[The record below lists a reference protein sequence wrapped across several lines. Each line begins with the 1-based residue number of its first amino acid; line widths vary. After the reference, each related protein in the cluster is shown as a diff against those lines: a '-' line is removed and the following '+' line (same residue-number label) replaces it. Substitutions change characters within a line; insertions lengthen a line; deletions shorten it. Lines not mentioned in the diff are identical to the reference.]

1 MKELLFTDHQQPSF
15 VGLVVKELLFTD
27 QGGGVLFCEPV
38 VSNGVLFLPLHTPV
52 RL

>member
-1 MKELLFTDHQQPSF
+1 MKELLFTDRQQPSF

-27 QGGGVLFCEPV
+27 RGGVLFCEPV
-38 VSNGVLFLPLHTPV
+38 VLNGVLFLPRTPV